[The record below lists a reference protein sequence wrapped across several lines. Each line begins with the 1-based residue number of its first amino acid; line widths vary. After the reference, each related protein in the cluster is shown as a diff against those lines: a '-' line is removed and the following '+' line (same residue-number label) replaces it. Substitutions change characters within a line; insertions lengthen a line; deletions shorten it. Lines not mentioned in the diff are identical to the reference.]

1 MNEILPYEYACA
13 LKDAGYPQPYF
24 TEGRYWYTI
33 DTALIYDVQAHG
45 KLRRPKKAGLAYAP
59 GYEELAE
66 ATNTAISEKYSI
78 QELANIWLAQNKKR

>member
-59 GYEELAE
+59 TREELVAATTVLQSYLYTIEELAD
-66 ATNTAISEKYSI
+66 
-78 QELANIWLAQNKKR
+78 LWLAQNRKR